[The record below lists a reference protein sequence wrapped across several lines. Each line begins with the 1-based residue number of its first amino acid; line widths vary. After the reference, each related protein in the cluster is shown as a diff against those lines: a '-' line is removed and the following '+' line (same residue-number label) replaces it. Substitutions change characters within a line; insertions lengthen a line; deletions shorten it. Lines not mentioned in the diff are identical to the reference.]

1 MNVAESTRS
10 FKTFLEPNATE
21 SFNERSVLAT
31 LMRVVLIARNQE
43 LRIASAVVR
52 AHDFCDRVTVLN
64 LNPEDEDTVN
74 YAEQAGADVILH
86 EGSTDAPA
94 LASVILQS
102 VKEGER
108 TILIALD
115 SDWKLSD
122 MARTVG
128 LSRQGHDVFLAFKH
142 RTINRRKEL
151 DNTEAEP
158 LTSDT
163 YSYAEADIQFAFV
176 SEVGLKAI
184 AEQDS
189 NDVPSDIDSEI
200 DLRVVELDKP
210 TGPPSRESLASASRF
225 AQFFYWMLES
235 RHPLIL
241 FGVPG
246 IIFFLLGFEMAR
258 EIIAFGGPHDSV
270 SLGVALAAFVTTFV
284 GVFSLTA
291 SMILYV
297 LGKQIDRMP
306 KPVD

>member
-1 MNVAESTRS
+1 
-10 FKTFLEPNATE
+10 
-21 SFNERSVLAT
+21 
-31 LMRVVLIARNQE
+31 MRVVLIARNQE
-43 LRIASAVVR
+43 LRIASAVIR

-64 LNPEDEDTVN
+64 LSADDDETRMF
-74 YAEQAGADVILH
+74 AEQSGADVIEH
-86 EGSTDAPA
+86 EGPTDAPT
-94 LASVILQS
+94 LAAKIMESVN
-102 VKEGER
+102 EGER
-108 TILIALD
+108 TIIIALD

-142 RTINRRKEL
+142 RTMNRRKEVE
-151 DNTEAEP
+151 NTEDIQ
-158 LTSDT
+158 LTPDT

-176 SEVGLKAI
+176 SEAGLKAI
-184 AEQDS
+184 AAQ
-189 NDVPSDIDSEI
+189 NHHDVPGEIDSKIE
-200 DLRVVELDKP
+200 LRVVELEKP
-210 TGPPSRESLASASRF
+210 MGPPSRESLASASRF

-241 FGVPG
+241 FGIPG

-270 SLGVALAAFVTTFV
+270 SLGVALAAFVATFV

-306 KPVD
+306 KPLD